1 MARKLSKEEQA
12 KTRTDFD
19 APAWATKKEP
29 PAKIA
34 KRDDSPEPPK
44 AEKTTEA
51 KKRKGNPH
59 GRPAS
64 ANPRNKVINLKL
76 TEEERAH
83 LDEAAR
89 ILETTKTEVIVG
101 GIEYMYDKA
110 AAQAWKQTSKEF
122 EAHRIPKKGR

>member
-1 MARKLSKEEQA
+1 MARKLSKEELA
-12 KTRTDFD
+12 RYKTDFD
-19 APAWATKKEP
+19 PPAWATEQP
-29 PAKIA
+29 TA
-34 KRDDSPEPPK
+34 K
-44 AEKTTEA
+44 AEEA
-51 KKRKGNPH
+51 QKAEETPKRKGKGNH
-59 GRPAS
+59 SGRPAS

-89 ILETTKTEVIVG
+89 ILEKTKTEVIVG